1 MKLTR
6 WQFICVMISL
16 EVCMTIWLTISPA
29 LRAAKQDA
37 WISILLGGGQGL
49 AIALLMGRVSRLYP
63 DQTIIQYSNLIL
75 GKWAGKAVSML
86 YFLAWYSVAA
96 VILRDAADFLQLA
109 LFRQT
114 PIYAIV
120 TILLLL
126 MVYIN
131 YKGDLQVIGRF
142 GEIAG
147 PLLLIVVGG
156 TFVLN
161 LGNIQPELIR
171 PILSD
176 YGVREIIQGS
186 FTFAS
191 FLGEAYFL
199 LMLMPFLT
207 DRKGARRDIL
217 WVIAIT
223 IVVVTLATVL
233 VIMLFGP
240 YHPAKLL
247 YPYFYAVRYISLLE
261 FIEHMDIWVIIVWLF
276 AVFVKLSLYMFI
288 CSYGTAQWLGI
299 KSWKS
304 VIWWFAAFL
313 FFASVLPPNVT
324 VVISDY
330 AQFVWIRFVFPILMV
345 ALPLLLLI
353 VGTLR
358 KRSSLP

>member
-29 LRAAKQDA
+29 LRAASQDA
-37 WISILLGGGQGL
+37 WISILLGGVQGL

-63 DQTIIQYSNLIL
+63 DQTIVQFSDFIL
-75 GKWAGKAVSML
+75 GKWAGKVVSLL

-120 TILLLL
+120 TVLLLL
-126 MVYIN
+126 MLYIN
-131 YKGDLQVIGRF
+131 YKGDIRVIGRF

-171 PILSD
+171 PILADHSVGD
-176 YGVREIIQGS
+176 MIRGS

-191 FLGEAYFL
+191 FLGETYFIF
-199 LMLMPFLT
+199 MLMPFLT
-207 DRKGARRDIL
+207 NRNAAGRDLI

-304 VIWWFAAFL
+304 VIGWFAAFL
-313 FFASVLPPNVT
+313 WIASILPPNVT
-324 VVISDY
+324 VVFSDY
-330 AQFVWIRFVFPILMV
+330 AQIVWVRFVFPILMV
-345 ALPLLLLI
+345 ALPLILLI
-353 VGTLR
+353 VGTV
-358 KRSSLP
+358 KKKSSA